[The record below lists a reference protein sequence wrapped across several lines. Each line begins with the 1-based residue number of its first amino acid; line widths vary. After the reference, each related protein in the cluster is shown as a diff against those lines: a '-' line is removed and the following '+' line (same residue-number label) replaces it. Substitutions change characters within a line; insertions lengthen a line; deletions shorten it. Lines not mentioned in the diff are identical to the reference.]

1 MTEVLAGA
9 PDEVVTNAI
18 VQMVSL
24 TPFGH
29 TGNLALITLD
39 NGADHNRPSTFG
51 AASLTS
57 LSNAIDEAQ
66 KSDAVAIAVTG
77 KPFIFAA
84 GADLSAMSFLKD
96 KSQAIAIGDL
106 GHDVFLKL
114 HESKKPTFA
123 FINGLALGGGLEVG
137 LNCHYRT
144 LASTAFTGLPECFLG
159 LVPGWGGATLL
170 PKLVGPENAV
180 QVIIVNALNNNTMM
194 KSKDALS
201 LGVVD
206 AVFEPSDFLENSVKF
221 AANVLNGK
229 NKIER
234 KDFSKDSAAFEKAIA
249 TGKAAVAKKYSGAQ
263 IPSPLAALDL
273 IKAAQ
278 SNSVR
283 DGFAAE
289 TKVLADLV
297 MSDSLRA
304 SLYSFNLIQKKRKK
318 VEGAPKPALARK
330 VTKVGVVGAGLMASQ
345 LALLML
351 RNLKVPV
358 VITDIDQERVDK
370 GLSWIK
376 SEIQKLVD
384 KKRLGSEAATRLLS
398 NISGSVDKK
407 VFANCD
413 FVIEAIFEELALK
426 QKLFK
431 ELEAII
437 TPECVLATNTSSL
450 SVEAMSEGLKNPER
464 VVGFHFFN
472 PVAVMPLLEV
482 ARTTKTDDATTATAI
497 NVGKE
502 LKKTMVIVKD
512 APAFVVNR
520 LLTRFMGEVTDAMD
534 EGTPYEVADAA
545 MAPLGFPM
553 SSLELLGLVGPGVAL
568 HVSETLN
575 KNLGP
580 RYKVSPT
587 MQRFVKEGVK
597 TFYVKDA
604 NGLNIV
610 NPAALAALEKG
621 NSASTADQVRKRA
634 LEALAT
640 EAKMMLDEGVVATPQ
655 EIDICMLL
663 GSGWPM
669 HLGGILPYLD
679 REGISEAVCG
689 VRFHP
694 KSLNNS
700 EIVLAMP
707 PCLIPSSNTTTFLY
721 RCAIVIKAL
730 GSGLTHLGSM
740 TVTPTPSR

>member
-1 MTEVLAGA
+1 MSEATTMVGA

-18 VQMVSL
+18 LRMVSL
-24 TPFGH
+24 IPFGH
-29 TGNLALITLD
+29 NGELALITLD
-39 NGADHNRPSTFG
+39 NGADHTRPNTFG
-51 AASLTS
+51 AASLQS
-57 LSNAIDEAQ
+57 LSNAIDEAT
-66 KSDAVAIAVTG
+66 KSQAVAIAVTG

-84 GADLSAMSFLKD
+84 GADLSAMGFLKD

-106 GHDVFLKL
+106 GHEVFLKL

-144 LASTAFTGLPECFLG
+144 LASTAFTALPECFLG

-170 PKLVGPENAV
+170 PKLIGPENAV
-180 QVIIVNALNNNTMM
+180 QVIISNALNNNTMM

-206 AVFEPSDFLENSVKF
+206 AVYEPADFLEKSVKF
-221 AANVLNGK
+221 AADILSGK
-229 NKIER
+229 KKIER
-234 KDFSKDSAAFEKAIA
+234 KDFSNDNGAYEKAIA
-249 TGKAAVAKKYSGAQ
+249 TGKAAVAKKYNGAE
-263 IPSPLAALDL
+263 ITSPLAALEL
-273 IKAAQ
+273 IKASQ
-278 SNSVR
+278 KNSVR
-283 DGFAAE
+283 DGFASE

-297 MSDSLRA
+297 MSDPLRA

-345 LALLML
+345 LALLLL

-358 VITDIDQERVDK
+358 VITDLDQERVDK
-370 GLSWIK
+370 GLAWIK
-376 SEIQKLVD
+376 NEIAKLVE
-384 KKRLGSEAATRLLS
+384 KKRLSPESATRLLG
-398 NISGSVDKK
+398 NISGSTDQK
-407 VFANCD
+407 VFANAD
-413 FVIEAIFEELALK
+413 FIIEAIFEELSLK

-431 ELEAII
+431 DLEAII
-437 TPECVLATNTSSL
+437 TPECILATNTSSL

-464 VVGFHFFN
+464 VIGFHFFN

-482 ARTTKTDDATTATAI
+482 ARTTKTDDATVATAI
-497 NVGKE
+497 NIGKE

-520 LLTRFMGEVTDAMD
+520 LLTRFMGEVTDAID

-545 MAPLGFPM
+545 MTPLGFPM
-553 SSLELLGLVGPGVAL
+553 SSLELLGLVGPAVAL
-568 HVSETLN
+568 HVAETLN

-580 RYKVSPT
+580 RYKISPT

-597 TFYVKDA
+597 TFYIKDA
-604 NGLNIV
+604 NGVNAV
-610 NPAALAALEKG
+610 NPAAISLLEKG
-621 NSASTADQVRKRA
+621 SKASTSDQVRRRA
-634 LEALAT
+634 LEAIAT

-689 VRFHP
+689 ARFHP
-694 KSLNNS
+694 KGVASL
-700 EIVLAMP
+700 P
-707 PCLIPSSNTTTFLY
+707 
-721 RCAIVIKAL
+721 
-730 GSGLTHLGSM
+730 
-740 TVTPTPSR
+740 

>member
-1 MTEVLAGA
+1 MSEVLAGA

-18 VQMVSL
+18 VRMVSL
-24 TPFGH
+24 APFGH
-29 TGNLALITLD
+29 NGELALITLD
-39 NGADHNRPSTFG
+39 NGADHTRPNTFG
-51 AASLTS
+51 PASLNALAT
-57 LSNAIDEAQ
+57 AIDQAQ
-66 KSDAVAIAVTG
+66 KTDAVAIAVTG

-84 GADLSAMSFLKD
+84 GADLSGVGAVKD
-96 KSQAIAIGDL
+96 KSVATAFGDL
-106 GHDVFLKL
+106 GHEVFLKL

-170 PKLVGPENAV
+170 PKLIGPENAV
-180 QVIIVNALNNNTMM
+180 QVIILNALNNNTMM
-194 KSKDALS
+194 KAKDALG

-206 AVFEPSDFLENSVKF
+206 AVYEPSDFLEHSVKF
-221 AANVLNGK
+221 VADVLNGK
-229 NKIER
+229 KKIER
-234 KDFSKDSAAFEKAIA
+234 KDFSKDSAGFEKAIA

-263 IPSPLAALDL
+263 IASPLAALEL
-273 IKAAQ
+273 VKAAQ
-278 SNSVR
+278 TNSVR

-289 TKVLADLV
+289 TKALADLV
-297 MSDSLRA
+297 MSDALRA

-330 VTKVGVVGAGLMASQ
+330 INKVGVVGAGLMASQ

-358 VITDIDQERVDK
+358 VITDLDQERVDK
-370 GLSWIK
+370 GLAWIK
-376 SEIQKLVD
+376 AEIQKLVD
-384 KKRLGSEAATRLLS
+384 KKRLNPEGAARLLG
-398 NISGSVDKK
+398 NISGSVDQK
-407 VFANCD
+407 VFANAD
-413 FVIEAIFEELALK
+413 FVIEAIFEELSLK

-431 ELEAII
+431 DLEAIV
-437 TPECVLATNTSSL
+437 TSECILATNTSSL
-450 SVEAMSEGLKNPER
+450 SVEAMSQGLKNPER

-472 PVAVMPLLEV
+472 PVAIMPLLEV

-497 NVGKE
+497 NIGKD

-587 MQRFVKEGVK
+587 LQRFVKEGVR
-597 TFYVKDA
+597 TFYIK
-604 NGLNIV
+604 NEQGLNVV
-610 NPAALAALEKG
+610 NPAALALLEKG
-621 NSASTADQVRKRA
+621 SKVSTADQVRRRA

-640 EAKMMLDEGVVATPQ
+640 EAKMMLDEGVISTPQ

-663 GSGWPM
+663 GSGWPL

-689 VRFHP
+689 SRFHP
-694 KSLNNS
+694 KGVASL
-700 EIVLAMP
+700 P
-707 PCLIPSSNTTTFLY
+707 
-721 RCAIVIKAL
+721 
-730 GSGLTHLGSM
+730 
-740 TVTPTPSR
+740 

>member
-1 MTEVLAGA
+1 MAEVLTGA

-18 VQMVSL
+18 VRMISL
-24 TPFGH
+24 TAFGH
-29 TGNLALITLD
+29 TGELALITLD
-39 NGADHNRPSTFG
+39 NGADHNRPNTFG
-51 AASLTS
+51 PASLNS
-57 LSNAIDEAQ
+57 LSSAIDEAQ

-84 GADLSAMSFLKD
+84 GADLSGVGSVSD
-96 KSQAIAIGDL
+96 KSVATAFGDL
-106 GHDVFLKL
+106 GHEVFLKL
-114 HESKKPTFA
+114 YESKKPTFA

-137 LNCHYRT
+137 LNAHYRT
-144 LASTAFTGLPECFLG
+144 LASTAFIGLPECFLG

-170 PKLVGPENAV
+170 PKLIGPENAV
-180 QVIIVNALNNNTMM
+180 QVIILNALNNNTML

-206 AVFEPSDFLENSVKF
+206 AVYEPADFLEHSVKF
-221 AANVLNGK
+221 AADILSGK
-229 NKIER
+229 KKIDR
-234 KDFSKDSAAFEKAIA
+234 KDFSKDSAGFEKAIA

-263 IPSPLAALDL
+263 IPSPLAALEL

-278 SNSVR
+278 TNRVR
-283 DGFAAE
+283 DGYAAE
-289 TKVLADLV
+289 TKVLSDLV
-297 MSDSLRA
+297 MSDGLRA
-304 SLYSFNLIQKKRKK
+304 SLYAFNLIQKKRKK

-330 VTKVGVVGAGLMASQ
+330 ITKVGVVGAGLMASQ

-358 VITDIDQERVDK
+358 VITDLDQERVDK
-370 GLSWIK
+370 GLAWIK
-376 SEIQKLVD
+376 NEIQKLVD
-384 KKRLGSEAATRLLS
+384 KKRLNSEAATRLLG
-398 NISGSVDKK
+398 NITGSVDQR
-407 VFANCD
+407 VFANAD
-413 FVIEAIFEELALK
+413 FVLEAIFEELSLK

-431 ELEAII
+431 DLEAII
-437 TPECVLATNTSSL
+437 TPECILATNTSSL

-482 ARTTKTDDATTATAI
+482 ARTSKTDDATVATAI
-497 NVGKE
+497 NIGKD

-534 EGTPYEVADAA
+534 EGTAYEVADAA

-568 HVSETLN
+568 HVSQTLN
-575 KNLGP
+575 KNLGA

-587 MQRFVKEGVK
+587 MQRFVEEGVK
-597 TFYVKDA
+597 TFYVK
-604 NGLNIV
+604 NEQGINTV
-610 NPAALAALEKG
+610 NPAALALLEKG
-621 NSASTADQVRKRA
+621 EKASTAEQVRRRA
-634 LEALAT
+634 LEAIAT
-640 EAKMMLDEGVVATPQ
+640 EAKMMLDEGVISTPQ

-689 VRFHP
+689 ARFHP
-694 KSLNNS
+694 KGVASL
-700 EIVLAMP
+700 P
-707 PCLIPSSNTTTFLY
+707 
-721 RCAIVIKAL
+721 
-730 GSGLTHLGSM
+730 
-740 TVTPTPSR
+740 

>member
-1 MTEVLAGA
+1 MSEATTMVGA

-18 VQMVSL
+18 LRMVSL
-24 TPFGH
+24 IPFGH
-29 TGNLALITLD
+29 NGELALITLD
-39 NGADHNRPSTFG
+39 NGADHTRPNTFG
-51 AASLTS
+51 AASLQS
-57 LSNAIDEAQ
+57 LSNAIDEAT
-66 KSDAVAIAVTG
+66 KSQAVAIAVTG

-84 GADLSAMSFLKD
+84 GADLSAMGFLKD

-106 GHDVFLKL
+106 GHEVFLKL

-144 LASTAFTGLPECFLG
+144 LASTAFTALPECFLG

-170 PKLVGPENAV
+170 PKLIGPENAV
-180 QVIIVNALNNNTMM
+180 QVIISNALNNNTMM

-206 AVFEPSDFLENSVKF
+206 AVYEPADFLEKSVKF
-221 AANVLNGK
+221 AADIVSGK
-229 NKIER
+229 KKIER
-234 KDFSKDSAAFEKAIA
+234 KDFSNDTAAYEKAIA
-249 TGKAAVAKKYSGAQ
+249 TGKAAVAKKYNGAE
-263 IPSPLAALDL
+263 ITSPLAALEL
-273 IKAAQ
+273 IKASQ
-278 SNSVR
+278 KNSVR
-283 DGFAAE
+283 DGFASE

-297 MSDSLRA
+297 MSDPLRA

-318 VEGAPKPALARK
+318 VEGAPKAALARK

-358 VITDIDQERVDK
+358 VITDLDQERVDK
-370 GLSWIK
+370 GLAWIK
-376 SEIQKLVD
+376 NEIAKLVE
-384 KKRLGSEAATRLLS
+384 KKRLSPESATRLLG
-398 NISGSVDKK
+398 NISGSTDQK
-407 VFANCD
+407 VFANAD
-413 FVIEAIFEELALK
+413 FIIEAIFEELSLK

-431 ELEAII
+431 DLEAII
-437 TPECVLATNTSSL
+437 TPECILATNTSSL

-464 VVGFHFFN
+464 VIGFHFFN

-482 ARTTKTDDATTATAI
+482 ARTTKTDDATVATAI
-497 NVGKE
+497 NIGKE

-520 LLTRFMGEVTDAMD
+520 LLTRFMGEVTDAID

-545 MAPLGFPM
+545 MTPLGFPM
-553 SSLELLGLVGPGVAL
+553 SSLELLGLVGPAVAL
-568 HVSETLN
+568 HVAETLN

-580 RYKVSPT
+580 RYKISPT

-597 TFYVKDA
+597 TFYIKDA
-604 NGLNIV
+604 NGVNAV
-610 NPAALAALEKG
+610 NPAAISLLEKG
-621 NSASTADQVRKRA
+621 SKASTSDQVRRRA
-634 LEALAT
+634 LEAIAT
-640 EAKMMLDEGVVATPQ
+640 EAKMMLDEGVIATPQ

-689 VRFHP
+689 ARFHP
-694 KSLNNS
+694 KGVASL
-700 EIVLAMP
+700 P
-707 PCLIPSSNTTTFLY
+707 
-721 RCAIVIKAL
+721 
-730 GSGLTHLGSM
+730 
-740 TVTPTPSR
+740 

>member
-66 KSDAVAIAVTG
+66 KSDAVAIAITG

-106 GHDVFLKL
+106 GHEVFLKL

-234 KDFSKDSAAFEKAIA
+234 KDFSKDSAAFEKAIS
-249 TGKAAVAKKYSGAQ
+249 TGKAAVAKKFSGAQ

-370 GLSWIK
+370 GLTWIK

-398 NISGSVDKK
+398 NVSGSVDKK

-694 KSLNNS
+694 KGVASL
-700 EIVLAMP
+700 P
-707 PCLIPSSNTTTFLY
+707 
-721 RCAIVIKAL
+721 
-730 GSGLTHLGSM
+730 
-740 TVTPTPSR
+740 

>member
-1 MTEVLAGA
+1 MSEATTMVGA

-18 VQMVSL
+18 LRMVSL

-29 TGNLALITLD
+29 NGELALITLD
-39 NGADHNRPSTFG
+39 NGADHTRPNTFG
-51 AASLTS
+51 AASLQS
-57 LSNAIDEAQ
+57 LSNAIDEAT
-66 KSDAVAIAVTG
+66 KSQAVAIAVTG

-84 GADLSAMSFLKD
+84 GADLSAMGFLKD

-106 GHDVFLKL
+106 GHEVFLKL

-144 LASTAFTGLPECFLG
+144 LASTAFTALPECFLG

-170 PKLVGPENAV
+170 PKLIGPENAV
-180 QVIIVNALNNNTMM
+180 QVIISNALNNNTMM

-206 AVFEPSDFLENSVKF
+206 AVYEPADFLEKSVKF
-221 AANVLNGK
+221 AADILSGK
-229 NKIER
+229 KKIER
-234 KDFSKDSAAFEKAIA
+234 KDFSNDTAAYEKAIA
-249 TGKAAVAKKYSGAQ
+249 TGKAAVAKKYNGAE
-263 IPSPLAALDL
+263 ITSPLAALEL
-273 IKAAQ
+273 IKASQ
-278 SNSVR
+278 KNSVR
-283 DGFAAE
+283 DGFASE

-297 MSDSLRA
+297 MSDPLRA

-318 VEGAPKPALARK
+318 VEGAPKAALARK

-358 VITDIDQERVDK
+358 VITDLDQERVDK
-370 GLSWIK
+370 GLAWIK
-376 SEIQKLVD
+376 NEIAKLVE
-384 KKRLGSEAATRLLS
+384 KKRLSPESATRLLG
-398 NISGSVDKK
+398 NISGSTDQK
-407 VFANCD
+407 VFANAD
-413 FVIEAIFEELALK
+413 FIIEAIFEELSLK

-431 ELEAII
+431 DLEAII
-437 TPECVLATNTSSL
+437 TPECILATNTSSL

-464 VVGFHFFN
+464 VIGFHFFN

-482 ARTTKTDDATTATAI
+482 ARTTKTDDATVATAI
-497 NVGKE
+497 NIGKE

-520 LLTRFMGEVTDAMD
+520 LLTRFMGEVTDAID

-545 MAPLGFPM
+545 MTPLGFPM
-553 SSLELLGLVGPGVAL
+553 SSLELLGLVGPAVAL
-568 HVSETLN
+568 HVAETLN

-580 RYKVSPT
+580 RYKISPT

-597 TFYVKDA
+597 TFYIKDA
-604 NGLNIV
+604 NGVNAV
-610 NPAALAALEKG
+610 NPAAISLLEKG
-621 NSASTADQVRKRA
+621 SKASTSDQVRRRA
-634 LEALAT
+634 LEAIAT

-689 VRFHP
+689 ARFHP
-694 KSLNNS
+694 KGVASL
-700 EIVLAMP
+700 P
-707 PCLIPSSNTTTFLY
+707 
-721 RCAIVIKAL
+721 
-730 GSGLTHLGSM
+730 
-740 TVTPTPSR
+740 